1 MSGGFWDY
9 RDSSLAHD
17 IFGWRCYIDY
27 GLKDK
32 EMLAVSRQNVRRDNP
47 FEDKEISELVYDVF
61 CLIHSYDW
69 YHSGDTGEDDYR
81 EDVKY
86 FKDKWFGK
94 SVDDRVKSEIEKG
107 IEEVRTSLLQ
117 EFLYE
122 TDIGNVYK

>member
-9 RDSSLAHD
+9 RDNSLAHD
-17 IFGWRCYIDY
+17 IFGWRCNIDY
-27 GLKDK
+27 GLEDS
-32 EMLAVSRQNVRRDNP
+32 ETLSISRQNVRRDNP

-69 YHSGDTGEDDYR
+69 YRSGDTGEDDYR
-81 EDVKY
+81 KDVKY
-86 FKDKWFGK
+86 FKDKWFGR
-94 SVDDRVKSEIEKG
+94 SVDDRIKSEIEKG
-107 IEEVRTSLLQ
+107 VEEVKESLLQ